1 MAFPEDKS
9 DLNQYIID
17 KGCLKQKVYQ
27 NTYETFQLL
36 KKVVEKMIKK
46 YELKKIHSEYQI
58 PFEFKE
64 KNENEFE
71 LRVAG
76 DVLIFMM
83 HTNVFEFPRDHFLQ
97 NTSYVKEDATR
108 SYCGIINIFNFLRD
122 SFKYSRHN
130 DIGYLIGRL
139 FINRDKH
146 FYLDGKKEI
155 RLLPNNFVDTIID
168 EEKLEKIIESAIW
181 YTIDFDLLT
190 PPYDSV
196 KEVRVGDFIS
206 SVDRI
211 SMKTGK
217 RLGFKFQ
224 ADIDDIS
231 K

>member
-9 DLNQYIID
+9 DLNQYIIE

-27 NTYETFQLL
+27 NTFETFQLL
-36 KKVVEKMIKK
+36 KKVLEKMIKK

-64 KNENEFE
+64 KNESEFE

-97 NTSYVKEDATR
+97 NTSYVKEDTTR

-139 FINRDKH
+139 FINKDKH

-155 RLLPNNFVDTIID
+155 RLLPNNFVDTMID

-181 YTIDFDLLT
+181 YTIGFDLLT
-190 PPYDSV
+190 PPYDAV
-196 KEVRVGDFIS
+196 KEVKVGDFIS

-224 ADIDDIS
+224 ADLDDIS

>member
-9 DLNQYIID
+9 DLYQYIVD
-17 KGCLKQKVYQ
+17 KGCLKQKAYQ

-36 KKVVEKMIKK
+36 KKVLVKMIKK
-46 YELKKIHSEYQI
+46 YELKKIKSEYQI
-58 PFEFKE
+58 PFEFID
-64 KNENEFE
+64 KNEYEFE

-83 HTNVFEFPRDHFLQ
+83 HSNVFEFPRDHFLQ
-97 NTSYVKEDATR
+97 NTSYVKEDTTR

-122 SFKYSRHN
+122 SFKFNRLN
-130 DIGYLIGRL
+130 DVGYLIGRL
-139 FINRDKH
+139 FINKDGH
-146 FYLDGKKEI
+146 FYLDGKKEL
-155 RLLPNNFVDTIID
+155 RFLPNNFVDTIID

-181 YTIDFDLLT
+181 YTIGFDLLT

-206 SVDRI
+206 TVDRI

-224 ADIDDIS
+224 ADLEDIN